1 MAKKNIIP
9 DAYIVSEVMDLLVEE
24 NFREFLNA
32 IPFIK
37 VGPYLF
43 LNLVTHVHEKE
54 NYGARFLSLHQS
66 NMHYP

>member
-32 IPFIK
+32 IPCSFVPTIINIVIVLSSKKKYSIYIIK
-37 VGPYLF
+37 IF
-43 LNLVTHVHEKE
+43 
-54 NYGARFLSLHQS
+54 
-66 NMHYP
+66 